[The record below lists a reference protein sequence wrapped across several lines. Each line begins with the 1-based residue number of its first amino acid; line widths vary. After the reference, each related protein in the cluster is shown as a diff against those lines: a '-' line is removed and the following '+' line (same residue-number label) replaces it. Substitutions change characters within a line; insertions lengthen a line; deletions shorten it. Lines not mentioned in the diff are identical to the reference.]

1 MLSQKSAEDI
11 INGKD
16 GFTGRRDQILDLPSQ
31 LFSPYKMI
39 LMTALWREG
48 ELDFK
53 QLFEDAPKISQG
65 NLSSHLNSLEK
76 LGIVDILKGYEGKR
90 PKTSYKLTKEGRKK
104 VVEIVTKLN
113 IAFGD
118 ISGDMQIAGS

>member
-1 MLSQKSAEDI
+1 MLSQEPAEYI
-11 INGKD
+11 VSGKD
-16 GFTGRRDQILDLPSQ
+16 GFTGRRDQILDLPAQ

-53 QLFEDAPKISQG
+53 QLFEDIPKISQG

-76 LGIVDILKGYEGKR
+76 LGIVSILKGYEDRR

-104 VVEIVTKLN
+104 VVEVVTKLN

-118 ISGDMQIAGS
+118 ITEDL

>member
-1 MLSQKSAEDI
+1 MLNHVPPEYIVSRKV
-11 INGKD
+11 

-31 LFSPYKMI
+31 LFSPYKMV

-53 QLFEDAPKISQG
+53 QLFEDLPKISQG
-65 NLSSHLNSLEK
+65 NLSSHLSSLEK
-76 LGIVDILKGYEGKR
+76 LGIVTILKGYEDKR

-104 VVEIVTKLN
+104 IAEIVTKLN
-113 IAFGD
+113 TTFGD
-118 ISGDMQIAGS
+118 ISEDMQVAGS